1 MLRKFRPPNALLMGT
16 PGEKGMEEQ
25 EQEAQKPKANWRKR
39 GPKPRPKAELRRH
52 PVTCRVTDAELAE
65 IDDRRPEGMTRG
77 EWLRTAA
84 LRRAPAR
91 VPEVNQEAWGHA
103 GRIAGGLT
111 TLAKAAAEGRTVG
124 VDPNAIE
131 ELRLAL
137 AEVRRLMKGGK

>member
-84 LRRAPAR
+84 LRRAPAKCAQDGSWNGINDEQLR
-91 VPEVNQEAWGHA
+91 KVNDYLWRWANTRECSCICG
-103 GRIAGGLT
+103 
-111 TLAKAAAEGRTVG
+111 
-124 VDPNAIE
+124 P
-131 ELRLAL
+131 
-137 AEVRRLMKGGK
+137 

>member
-77 EWLRTAA
+77 E
-84 LRRAPAR
+84 
-91 VPEVNQEAWGHA
+91 
-103 GRIAGGLT
+103 LT

-124 VDPNAIE
+124 VDPDAIE

>member
-1 MLRKFRPPNALLMGT
+1 
-16 PGEKGMEEQ
+16 MEDQ
-25 EQEAQKPKANWRKR
+25 ELEAQEDQELEAQKPKAKGRRR

-52 PVTCRVTDAELAE
+52 PITCRVTDAELAE
-65 IDDRRPEGMTRG
+65 IDDRRPKSMTRG

-84 LRRAPAR
+84 LHQAPAR
-91 VPEVNQEAWGHA
+91 VPAVNQEAWGHA

-124 VDPNAIE
+124 VDPDAIE